1 MLTRCLNGKAQCPEL
16 PRLAQPSLAFP
27 PGWAG
32 SFSQLGWA
40 RLASQKACKRNRAS
54 RTLQLCKSDRSQV
67 LGRTI
72 NENKFGHG
80 QKNLTSSLLR
90 PSCES
95 ESDNRSLWLMFYFAG
110 LELMASQSKFGEDKV
125 RLSRRIFAVM

>member
-1 MLTRCLNGKAQCPEL
+1 MPGVTP
-16 PRLAQPSLAFP
+16 PSPAQP
-27 PGWAG
+27 GWNAR
-32 SFSQLGWA
+32 LGWFIFSA
-40 RLASQKACKRNRAS
+40 RLGEVWLVKKACKRNRAS